1 MPVENQEQNLYSSSS
16 HTSPGSHNNQQEM
29 KMFSMEELGQVYPL
43 NHNPNNLTNNDKG
56 LQLFNDVRD
65 RPSQMQPP
73 QSESSSNNNK
83 GITLDDYVVACFPA
97 PAALQPMHEVKRQE
111 NISNK
116 HNSSSSIS
124 SSLELLNSYGTGFR
138 KLNNNNNINNQSSSA
153 VTWTTRNK
161 AAGENKCTRKLST
174 EGVMRVAGERY
185 IKFSDQQRCD
195 DFSMLMHPFGYA
207 LSEGLSE
214 EETKDVELAH
224 LLLAAAEKVGFNQY
238 DRASR
243 LLTRCEWI
251 ASDRSNASQRVVHC
265 FAEAL
270 RERIDRG
277 LGKFILSMPE
287 PYPSYNSIYNGLGTN
302 LASICL
308 HQKAPFSQV
317 MQMTTVQAIVEN
329 IGTSTRKLHCIDL
342 EIRSGVIWTS
352 LMEALANRG
361 AGCVMIEHLRVTA
374 IARISDRYSVED
386 TGKRLESF
394 ARSMNFP
401 FSFHI
406 VYVNTCLSDIREDVF
421 RVAFDETVVVLCTFI
436 LRTLL
441 GRPERLE
448 NLNPTLMVVGETEAN
463 HNSPVFVSR
472 FIEALF
478 YYSAYFDS
486 LETCMHEDIEYR
498 SVIEATLAQGL
509 RNMVAMEG
517 NERTSRNVKLEVWRS
532 FFSSRFKMVELGF
545 SETSIYQASLVVK
558 QFQEW
563 GSCSIEK
570 DGEGLTIGWKGT
582 PLFSLSAWKFS
593 RDRLGRFFN
602 YRFF

>member
-1 MPVENQEQNLYSSSS
+1 MPVDNQDHNQINPSV
-16 HTSPGSHNNQQEM
+16 GSQNQQERST
-29 KMFSMEELGQVYPL
+29 FSMEELGQVYPL
-43 NHNPNNLTNNDKG
+43 MKHARSTEAVAKG
-56 LQLFNDVRD
+56 LQLFNDN
-65 RPSQMQPP
+65 STN
-73 QSESSSNNNK
+73 STNNNNNNNK
-83 GITLDDYVVACFPA
+83 GMSFEDYLVACFPA
-97 PAALQPMHEVKRQE
+97 PAAAKPMHEIKRLE
-111 NISNK
+111 NITSTSTTSTNG
-116 HNSSSSIS
+116 SLSA
-124 SSLELLNSYGTGFR
+124 SLELLNSYGSGFR
-138 KLNNNNNINNQSSSA
+138 KLNSSNNNNNNIIINNQS
-153 VTWTTRNK
+153 
-161 AAGENKCTRKLST
+161 AAISTAAYSTRKLST

-185 IKFSDQQRCD
+185 IQLSDQQRCD

-207 LSEGLSE
+207 LQGGLSE

-224 LLLAAAEKVGFNQY
+224 LLLAAAEKVGFHQY

-251 ASDRSNASQRVVHC
+251 ASDRSNAAHRVVHC

-277 LGKFILSMPE
+277 LGKFIIKMPDAF
-287 PYPSYNSIYNGLGTN
+287 PSYNSLYNGLGTN

-317 MQMTTVQAIVEN
+317 MQMTTIQTIIEN
-329 IGTSTRKLHCIDL
+329 IGSSTRKLHCIDL
-342 EIRSGVIWTS
+342 EIRSGVIWTA

-361 AGCVMIEHLRVTA
+361 PDCVMIEHLRVTA
-374 IARISDRYSVED
+374 IARIAERHQVED
-386 TGKRLESF
+386 TGKRLETF

-401 FSFHI
+401 FSFHV

-421 RVAFDETVVVLCTFI
+421 RVAFDETVVVLCTLI

-448 NLNPTLMVVGETEAN
+448 RLMRVLKNLNPTLMVVGEIEAN
-463 HNSPVFVSR
+463 HNSPVFVNR

-478 YYSAYFDS
+478 YYSTYFDS
-486 LETCMHEDIEYR
+486 LETCMHQDIEYR
-498 SVIEATLAQGL
+498 AVIEATLSHGL
-509 RNMVAMEG
+509 RNIVAMEG
-517 NERTSRNVKLEVWRS
+517 NERTTRNVKLQVWRT
-532 FFSSRFKMVELGF
+532 FFSTRFKMVELGF
-545 SETSIYQASLVVK
+545 SETSTYQASLVIK

-563 GSCSIEK
+563 SSCRIAK
-570 DGEGLTIGWKGT
+570 DGEGLTVGWKGT